1 MNGSGCEGVAHTVRV
16 VVESNE
22 LLKYVHVQETQAGV
36 GADVAG
42 RQLHVSLP
50 HVTSML
56 FGVAASVLLGS
67 RAGFSVSPFLEL
79 KR

>member
-1 MNGSGCEGVAHTVRV
+1 MNGCGREGVECTVSV
-16 VVESNE
+16 VVESSE
-22 LLKYVHVQETQAGV
+22 LLKYVHVQEIQAAV
-36 GADVAG
+36 GAVAG

-56 FGVAASVLLGS
+56 LGFAVSASLGS
-67 RAGFSVSPFLEL
+67 RTGFSVSPFLEL